1 MVHGEEKLQMNVKK
15 IAVLTILV
23 ACGVIWFL
31 LYSRIN
37 GQASTPEVESYSVG
51 EWVPMEEDMLV
62 SGEQMEG
69 YEVQVV
75 NYDLMDLEEYQ
86 KKYQVEFTEKEKKE
100 FELPEKIYD
109 VTVKVRNTSDRLEE
123 EMGMNFFFLVLQG
136 KELYGDTNDAL
147 YERVNPE
154 AQGTMQF
161 ALRPGTEMEF
171 HVPFNLR
178 KEWFRKKQWE
188 KVEDYPFYIVF
199 TKYPVKKVVELKKK

>member
-1 MVHGEEKLQMNVKK
+1 MVHDEENLQMNVKK

-23 ACGVIWFL
+23 ACVVIWFL
-31 LYSRIN
+31 FYSRIN
-37 GQASTPEVESYSVG
+37 GQVSTPEVESYSVG
-51 EWVPMEEDMLV
+51 EWIPMEEDMLV

-86 KKYQVEFTEKEKKE
+86 KKYRIEFTEKEEKE
-100 FELPEKIYD
+100 LELPEKVYD
-109 VTVKVRNTSDRLEE
+109 VTIKVRNVSERLKE
-123 EMGMNFFFLVLQG
+123 EMGMNFFFLILQG

-178 KEWFRKKQWE
+178 EEWFRKKQWK
-188 KVEDYPFYIVF
+188 KVEDYPFHIVF
-199 TKYPVKKVVELKKK
+199 TKYPVKKVVELKKN